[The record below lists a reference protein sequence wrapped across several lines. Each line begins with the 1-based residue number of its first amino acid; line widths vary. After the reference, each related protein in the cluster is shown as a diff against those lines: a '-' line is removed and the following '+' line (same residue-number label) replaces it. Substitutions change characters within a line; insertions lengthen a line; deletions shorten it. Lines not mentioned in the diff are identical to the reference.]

1 MIARAWAAGIAM
13 VGFFSAASPLAT
25 AAEAQG
31 GRAAQTQ
38 NVDAMTERLFTR
50 LFEGITLT
58 AEQQK
63 QVRSLIRETQ
73 SAQNIAANE
82 PDGFDKIIALQAK
95 RDSSLTVLL
104 PPGKDRETFKARAA
118 EMFPKKPP
126 KP

>member
-1 MIARAWAAGIAM
+1 MIARARIAGVALGVFI
-13 VGFFSAASPLAT
+13 SAALPLAP
-25 AAEAQG
+25 AAHAQG
-31 GRAAQTQ
+31 GRAVETQ
-38 NVDAMTERLFTR
+38 NVDAMTDRLFKR

-58 AEQQK
+58 PAQQK

-73 SAQNIAANE
+73 SAQNAAANE

-104 PPGKDRETFKARAA
+104 PPGRDRETFRARAA